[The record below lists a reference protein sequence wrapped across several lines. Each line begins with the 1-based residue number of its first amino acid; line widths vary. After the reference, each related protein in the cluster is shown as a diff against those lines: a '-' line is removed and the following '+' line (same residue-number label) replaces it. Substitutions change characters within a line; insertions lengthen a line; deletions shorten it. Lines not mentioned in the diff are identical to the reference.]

1 MVEATLALLYDA
13 AQVRLAG
20 FGASYLARTEAGLST
35 EAVTGRLRHLHGGLE
50 VLALLPIGADQDA
63 VAGRLIEV
71 YGLLAVAQDP
81 FLRPLLP
88 AIPVAGASVRLR
100 VRGGNGVAR
109 GGNLTYLNAPLLLE
123 PVPIP

>member
-20 FGASYLARTEAGLST
+20 FGASYLARTTAGLPT
-35 EAVTGRLRHLHGGLE
+35 DVVTARLRHLHGGLE
-50 VLALLPIGADQDA
+50 VLALLPIGSDQDA

-71 YGLLAVAQDP
+71 YGLLGVAQDP

-88 AIPVAGASVRLR
+88 AIPVAGANVRLR
-100 VRGGNGVAR
+100 VRGGNDQAR
-109 GGNLTYLNAPLLLE
+109 GGNLTYVNAPPLLE
-123 PVPIP
+123 PL